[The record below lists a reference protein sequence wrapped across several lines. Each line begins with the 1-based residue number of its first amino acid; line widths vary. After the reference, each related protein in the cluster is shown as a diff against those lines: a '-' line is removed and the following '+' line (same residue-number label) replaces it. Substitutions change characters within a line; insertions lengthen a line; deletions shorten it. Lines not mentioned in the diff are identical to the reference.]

1 MTLSE
6 HSQPPDAIVA
16 EVLAAF
22 GLGRALEVR
31 PLGGTATRKWNVL
44 TERGRFVIRRRP
56 DEFADAGSVGFD
68 HAVLRRLDAAG
79 FPVPCPVVAPDGS
92 TMLVRD
98 DGTYEVLRWIEG
110 ESFPDGDP
118 EAIAEAG
125 TFLARFHQTLAGDFP
140 AGKEGQ
146 LREEHPDRLTPYLAA
161 LNSLPCDA
169 GQRQQLS
176 AIGAQLDMVRGE
188 LDQRLYPTLP
198 HAIIH
203 GDFHPGNVRFRA
215 GRVAALY
222 DFDYLGVQARVRDVS
237 DGLMFF
243 ASRRRQA
250 LNPDDIRSLTQPF
263 VPDAER
269 CLRLLMAY
277 QTVSRLT
284 EAEWNA
290 LPWLIRSRWL
300 QMRLR
305 GSRKVLPAEK
315 VSFVLDGFFEV
326 INWLDNQGGNFFQSL
341 RRKCA

>member
-1 MTLSE
+1 MTTPEQSLMA
-6 HSQPPDAIVA
+6 D
-16 EVLAAF
+16 VLAAF
-22 GLGRALEVR
+22 GLGQAMDVQ
-31 PLGGTATRKWNVL
+31 PLGGTAARKWNVL

-56 DEFADAGSVGFD
+56 DEFAGSGSVRFD

-79 FPVPCPVVAPDGS
+79 FPVPCPVGAADGS
-92 TMLVRD
+92 TALVRD

-110 ESFPDGDP
+110 EPFPDGDP
-118 EAIAEAG
+118 EAIAEVG
-125 TFLARFHQTLAGDFP
+125 RFLAEFHQTLTTDFP

-146 LREEHPDRLTPYLAA
+146 LREDHPDRLTPYLAA
-161 LNSLPCDA
+161 LDSLATDA
-169 GQRQQLS
+169 GQRQQLQV
-176 AIGAQLDMVRGE
+176 IEAQLNLVRRE
-188 LDQRLYPTLP
+188 LDQRLYATLP
-198 HAIIH
+198 RAVIH

-222 DFDYLGVQARVRDVS
+222 DFDYLGAQARAHDVS

-243 ASRRRQA
+243 ASRRRQP

-269 CLRLLMAY
+269 CQRLLAAY

-284 EAEWNA
+284 EAEWEA

-305 GSRKVLPAEK
+305 GSRKVPPAEK
-315 VSFVLDGFFEV
+315 VAFVLEGFFEV
-326 INWLDNQGGNFFQSL
+326 INWLDNEGSGFFQSL
-341 RRKCA
+341 RRECT